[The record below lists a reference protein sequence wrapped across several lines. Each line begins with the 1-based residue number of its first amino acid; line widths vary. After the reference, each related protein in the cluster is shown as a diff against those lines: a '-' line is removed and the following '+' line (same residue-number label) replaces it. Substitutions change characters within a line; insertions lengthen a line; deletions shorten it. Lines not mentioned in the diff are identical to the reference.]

1 MTNQEYTRIVIR
13 YKIYYKSIW
22 HPGISIFLWLKKVIT
37 EIKFMKRRSIIHDTK
52 CCFSL
57 VTILSKIFQHQKKSL
72 KTYQLR
78 QALPHL
84 LPLILYSGYFL
95 CYNETGQNKK
105 VKNTEMT
112 KKPQYHRKLQK
123 HITNNTKI

>member
-1 MTNQEYTRIVIR
+1 ML
-13 YKIYYKSIW
+13 
-22 HPGISIFLWLKKVIT
+22 FL
-37 EIKFMKRRSIIHDTK
+37 FGHDSFK
-52 CCFSL
+52 N
-57 VTILSKIFQHQKKSL
+57 LSTSKKSL